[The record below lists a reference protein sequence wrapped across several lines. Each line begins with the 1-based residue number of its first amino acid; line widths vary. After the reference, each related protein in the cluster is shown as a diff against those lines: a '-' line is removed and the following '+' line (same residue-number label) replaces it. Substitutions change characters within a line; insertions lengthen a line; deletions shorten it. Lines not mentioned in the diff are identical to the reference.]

1 MGVSV
6 KPRRDGEALCPPAA
20 AIVRDTAANRAR
32 RVSGAATS
40 PRAAGDRHGGAPR
53 AGARDCFSGA
63 SGHGGGQIRL
73 GCCYFSVFYS
83 QAGME
88 CPPKVR
94 QGYKG
99 HVLER
104 RTDVQEK
111 KQAAYFQPGVQA
123 FGD

>member
-1 MGVSV
+1 
-6 KPRRDGEALCPPAA
+6 
-20 AIVRDTAANRAR
+20 
-32 RVSGAATS
+32 
-40 PRAAGDRHGGAPR
+40 
-53 AGARDCFSGA
+53 
-63 SGHGGGQIRL
+63 
-73 GCCYFSVFYS
+73 
-83 QAGME
+83 ME

-111 KQAAYFQPGVQA
+111 KKAAYFQPGVQA